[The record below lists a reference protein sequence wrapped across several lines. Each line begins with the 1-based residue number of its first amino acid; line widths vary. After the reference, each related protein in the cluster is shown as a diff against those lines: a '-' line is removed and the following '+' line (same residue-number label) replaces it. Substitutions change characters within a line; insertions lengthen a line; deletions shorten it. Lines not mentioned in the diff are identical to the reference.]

1 MAETPPVQTHI
12 RKIVVGTPVRKVT
25 GAQAQRIGDLTDVN
39 TAGIKNNDILSFN
52 ASTGKFIVTTEPD
65 GLTINAGPI
74 TDSAES
80 EDAF

>member
-39 TAGIKNNDILSFN
+39 TAGISNNDILQFQ